1 MKAGQINDVFYWY
14 AGLLHIERVARCL
27 SNGYKLSC
35 NKVSWMNHSV
45 HHALSCTVMQSR
57 AALVPG
63 TARPHHKLSVWNC
76 TGEHRDGWGR
86 GMINSSQL
94 GSPLHQWLE
103 IKVKH
108 RVVIRKVWK
117 VICSI
122 CPLFAYACIR
132 ACVILVINFNTSFAA
147 AGANS
152 WFAGDH
158 CPHVALL
165 LLMSGLGT
173 MRGFIPANTSRCR
186 DAATVLHHQTPSP
199 AVHRCLADIK
209 AMFDNTNTRRKCLL
223 KCPHLVELAC

>member
-1 MKAGQINDVFYWY
+1 
-14 AGLLHIERVARCL
+14 
-27 SNGYKLSC
+27 
-35 NKVSWMNHSV
+35 MNEP
-45 HHALSCTVMQSR
+45 LRPSCTVMHCHAVSCSSCSW
-57 AALVPG
+57 
-63 TARPHHKLSVWNC
+63 HHKLTVCLELHGRAQRWMGPWHDQFLSA
-76 TGEHRDGWGR
+76 RD
-86 GMINSSQL
+86 
-94 GSPLHQWLE
+94 PLHQWLE

-108 RVVIRKVWK
+108 RVVIWKVWK

-122 CPLFAYACIR
+122 CSLFPY

-186 DAATVLHHQTPSP
+186 DAATVVHHQTPSP